1 MSEVQTDSYAH
12 NRNMAKILKDEQELE
27 VLLKGGA
34 PEEDND
40 VEDTSDLQQETT
52 EDATRE
58 ERVVKAEKSKPSE
71 GEEEDLSA
79 EEKNFKKR
87 YGDLRRH
94 TQEKEKEWS
103 DRLEKLENQLHKATK
118 NELVLPKTKDDIAA
132 WSAKY
137 PDIAGIVEAIADQK
151 AQERSADINERLKEI
166 DSMKAEA
173 IKQKAEAFM
182 LKKHPD
188 FFEIKE
194 DNAFHEWA
202 ALQPK
207 SLQKALYEDPDNVE
221 EVSWAIDM
229 YKTAKGIKNKTSS
242 SSDKAAASSVKTRG
256 RTAVEQDHNATKWSE
271 SKVAK
276 LSDKDFEKYYPDI
289 QEAQR
294 SSNFIYDMSKK

>member
-12 NRNMAKILKDEQELE
+12 NSNMAKIRKDEAELE
-27 VLLKGGA
+27 ALLKGNA

-40 VEDTSDLQQETT
+40 VEDTSDLQQEAT
-52 EDATRE
+52 EDAPKE
-58 ERVVKAEKSKPSE
+58 ERVVKAEKVESSE
-71 GEEEDLSA
+71 DEEEELSA

-94 TQEKEKEWS
+94 TQEKEKEWT
-103 DRLEKLENQLHKATK
+103 DRLEKLENQLQKATK

-137 PDIAGIVEAIADQK
+137 PDVAGIVEAIADQK
-151 AQERSADINERLKEI
+151 AQERSADFNERLKEI

-173 IKQKAEAFM
+173 VRQKAEAFM

-229 YKTAKGIKNKTSS
+229 YKTAKGIKNKTAS

-256 RTAVEQDHNATKWSE
+256 RTVVEQDHNATKWSE

-294 SSNFIYDMSKK
+294 SANFIYDMSKK

>member
-12 NRNMAKILKDEQELE
+12 NSNMAKIRKDEAELE
-27 VLLKGGA
+27 ALLKGNA
-34 PEEDND
+34 PEEDDD
-40 VEDTSDLQQETT
+40 VEDTSDLQQEAT
-52 EDATRE
+52 EDAPKE
-58 ERVVKAEKSKPSE
+58 GRVVKAEKVESSE
-71 GEEEDLSA
+71 DEEGLSA

-94 TQEKEKEWS
+94 TQEKEKEWT
-103 DRLEKLENQLHKATK
+103 DRLEKLENQLQKATK

-137 PDIAGIVEAIADQK
+137 PDVAGIVEAIADQK

-166 DSMKAEA
+166 DSMKAEV

-229 YKTAKGIKNKTSS
+229 YKTAKGIKNKTTS

-271 SKVAK
+271 SKVSK

-294 SSNFIYDMSKK
+294 SANFIYDMSKK